1 MIALVDARLSLTAKA
16 TSWIVGAAAIGALIV
31 PTGIGPLIESSGSST
46 MPKVVLGVSA
56 VGLLWAVVVGRLI
69 SRASARRRTDVL
81 RPA

>member
-1 MIALVDARLSLTAKA
+1 
-16 TSWIVGAAAIGALIV
+16 VGAAAIGALIV

-69 SRASARRRTDVL
+69 NRASARRRTDVL
-81 RPA
+81 HPA